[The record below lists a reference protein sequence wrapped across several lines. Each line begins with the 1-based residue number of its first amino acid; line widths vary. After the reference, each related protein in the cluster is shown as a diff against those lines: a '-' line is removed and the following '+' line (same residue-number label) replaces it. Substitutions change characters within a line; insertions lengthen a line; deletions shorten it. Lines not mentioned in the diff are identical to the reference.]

1 MSTFISSTTKIASSS
16 LSSSSS
22 SSSTTT
28 TSSASSLSLLLLSP
42 RQYQIDAALYGIHEN
57 SIINIKTGGGKTLI
71 AVIIMN
77 HYLSINN
84 GKKVLFIVPSRALV
98 QQQAEYF
105 QKHCKV
111 PQSNLSSS
119 TSSTTTTTTNSSSL
133 SSSSNKIRIAQLC
146 GNEIESWNKSN
157 WNHAMNNY
165 DIMVG
170 TPEVFRR
177 ALVDQRYILSS
188 QFSLVIF
195 DECHNATG

>member
-1 MSTFISSTTKIASSS
+1 MDRILRMSTFISSTTKTASSS
-16 LSSSSS
+16 LPPTISASL
-22 SSSTTT
+22 T
-28 TSSASSLSLLLLSP
+28 TSSASSSLLLSP
-42 RQYQIDAALYGIHEN
+42 RQYQIDAASYGIHEN

-119 TSSTTTTTTNSSSL
+119 STTTTTTSS

-177 ALVDQRYILSS
+177 ALVDQRYIYSS

>member
-1 MSTFISSTTKIASSS
+1 MSTFISSTTKTASSS
-16 LSSSSS
+16 LPP
-22 SSSTTT
+22 TTSASLI
-28 TSSASSLSLLLLSP
+28 TSSASSSLLLSP
-42 RQYQIDAALYGIHEN
+42 RQYQIDAASYGIHEN

-111 PQSNLSSS
+111 PQSKLSSS
-119 TSSTTTTTTNSSSL
+119 TSSTTTTAANSSSL

-165 DIMVG
+165 DILVG

-177 ALVDQRYILSS
+177 ALVDQRYIYSS

>member
-16 LSSSSS
+16 S
-22 SSSTTT
+22 SSSTT
-28 TSSASSLSLLLLSP
+28 SSASPLSLLLSP
-42 RQYQIDAALYGIHEN
+42 RQYQIDAASYGIHEN

-111 PQSNLSSS
+111 PQSKLS
-119 TSSTTTTTTNSSSL
+119 SSTTTTTSTTTSSASSSAAA

>member
-1 MSTFISSTTKIASSS
+1 MDRILRMSTFISSTTKTA
-16 LSSSSS
+16 SS

-28 TSSASSLSLLLLSP
+28 SSSSASSSLLLSP
-42 RQYQIDAALYGIHEN
+42 RQYQIDAASYGIHEN

-105 QKHCKV
+105 QKHCNV
-111 PQSNLSSS
+111 PQSKLSSS
-119 TSSTTTTTTNSSSL
+119 STTRTTTTS

-177 ALVDQRYILSS
+177 ALVDQGYIYSS

>member
-1 MSTFISSTTKIASSS
+1 MSTFISSTTKIA
-16 LSSSSS
+16 SSSSS

-28 TSSASSLSLLLLSP
+28 TSSASPLSLLLLSP

-84 GKKVLFIVPSRALV
+84 GKKLLFIVPSRALV

-119 TSSTTTTTTNSSSL
+119 TSSTTTTTTTNSSSL

-177 ALVDQRYILSS
+177 ALVDQRYIYSS